1 MVQTKSGWIWIY
13 GYFFVVTI
21 LLICING
28 DSSVPRYDHGAVLIG
43 NKLYVY
49 GGRNLNNV
57 SLNELLILDV
67 TQSFNLS
74 IPPWSL
80 GPQTGPH
87 IYKHGVSVGGPKNDR
102 MMLLGGITIDPFG
115 SLLYYDTVNS
125 LFVKSNSTQPA
136 RNFEIAVTQE
146 NSNGLVFAY
155 GGTDSTGATSTGLT
169 IVNSSQD
176 TVTTLQLSNQPPGR
190 VGHTAT
196 LLGENIY
203 LIGGVTGNS
212 LEAMTN
218 IYVYNTAFRTWKL
231 LTAAN
236 INVPYGRR
244 SHRAVGT
251 PDGKIIIYG
260 GSQAIIAY
268 GNMRYTTTQNIFVL
282 DVNNLTWK
290 TQYVPK
296 NFGPTETANPSLTPG
311 TLSSSWNVPLIV
323 GVVCGVVGLI
333 IIAALIFF
341 FVKKKKKD
349 PEDDLFE
356 KNPDPLSPTNDDT
369 LTGPRPRQE
378 FVDTGKKLP
387 KVRFIWGND
396 RDDNVENPDE
406 LFRYNQDDSFKY
418 DPFRSS
424 GSDAATLTMD
434 ERESWNSTP
443 SNLKPMN

>member
-1 MVQTKSGWIWIY
+1 MVQTKPGWIY

-21 LLICING
+21 LIICING

-87 IYKHGVSVGGPKNDR
+87 IYKHGVSVGGPKSDR
-102 MMLLGGITIDPFG
+102 MMFLGGITIDPFG
-115 SLLYYDTVNS
+115 SLFYYDTVSS
-125 LFVKSNSTQPA
+125 LFVKSNTTQPA
-136 RNFEIAVTQE
+136 RSSDIAVTQE
-146 NSNGLVFAY
+146 NSNGLVYAF
-155 GGTDSTGATSTGLT
+155 GGVDSTGATLTGLT

-176 TVTTLQLSNQPPGR
+176 TVTTLQSSNQPPGR

-196 LLGENIY
+196 LLNENIY
-203 LIGGVTGNS
+203 LIGGVTNNN

-218 IYVYNTAFRTWKL
+218 IYVFNTVLNTWKL
-231 LTAAN
+231 LNAAN

-260 GSQAIIAY
+260 GA
-268 GNMRYTTTQNIFVL
+268 NMDFSEVKQSSLMEICL
-282 DVNNLTWK
+282 AWK

-296 NFGPTETANPSLTPG
+296 NLGSTDTANPSLTPG
-311 TLSSSWNVPLIV
+311 TLSASWNVPLIV

-341 FVKKKKKD
+341 FIKKKKKD
-349 PEDDLFE
+349 PEDELFE
-356 KNPDPLSPTNDDT
+356 KNQNQLPPTIDDS
-369 LTGPRPRQE
+369 LTGPRPLTE
-378 FVDTGKKLP
+378 FVDAGKKP
-387 KVRFIWGND
+387 RVRFIWGND
-396 RDDNVENPDE
+396 RDDNMENSED